1 VGEESWVGKRG
12 QAALSGSKPK
22 APGSAGG
29 HLLSFKVCV
38 SCSGDGYPILKSMRS

>member
-29 HLLSFKVCV
+29 YL
-38 SCSGDGYPILKSMRS
+38 